1 MAKVRAVPEG
11 HHTVTPYLVIKGAAE
26 AIEFYKKAFGAKEI
40 NRMPGPTG
48 AVMHAELKIGD
59 SMVYLSEEFPG
70 MTKSPKTL
78 GGSPVGIHIYTENV
92 DAAFNKAVAAG
103 ATVKNALMDMFWGDR
118 FGKLTDPYGHEWSL
132 AEHKEDV
139 APEEMK
145 KRAEAFNKQMA
156 QQMGKPKG

>member
-1 MAKVRAVPEG
+1 MAKVRPVPEG

-59 SMVYLSEEFPG
+59 SMLYLSEEMPG

-78 GGSPVGIHIYTENV
+78 GGSPVGIHLYV
-92 DAAFNKAVAAG
+92 DKVDDLFKQAVGAG
-103 ATVKNALMDMFWGDR
+103 ATAKMALENMFWGDR
-118 FGKLTDPYGHEWSL
+118 FGKLTDPFGHEWSL
-132 AEHKEDV
+132 AQHMEDV
-139 APEEMK
+139 PPEEMK
-145 KRAEAFNKQMA
+145 KRAEEFNKKMA
-156 QQMGKPKG
+156 AQMGKPKG